1 MRNMQS
7 LLYPIMVA
15 GAVLCAGSAQAR
27 DSNDC
32 ADHVGIPVEERWS
45 PSEAQIRQAIG
56 DFYRFF
62 PSQEHFSIR
71 MCGVTEN
78 GAQVMIVGALHMVAD
93 KKVCDDDLNFAV
105 LYDPNT
111 RKFGDA
117 VPHQK
122 FCAGPDAVHRTP

>member
-1 MRNMQS
+1 VRRARS
-7 LLYPIMVA
+7 LLYQVMVA
-15 GAVLCAGSAQAR
+15 GTVLFAGAAQAR
-27 DSNDC
+27 DSYDC
-32 ADHVGIPVEERWS
+32 ADHVGISAQERWS
-45 PSEAQIRQAIG
+45 PSEAQFRQAIG
-56 DFYRFF
+56 DFYRSF

-93 KKVCDDDLNFAV
+93 KKICDDDLNFAV

-117 VPHQK
+117 VPHQT
-122 FCAGPDAVHRTP
+122 FCAGPDPVHRTP